1 MCAANSWR
9 RVHFHHLSLTVE
21 PVDLPISR
29 GTRMMKRIS
38 AAGRAEDGFT
48 VIELLVVVL
57 IIGILAAIALP
68 AFLNQKNKAIDASAK
83 ELAHSAQIAA
93 ESYATDH
100 SGSYVGLNAAG
111 LAQYDA
117 TIQTSSTNGP
127 YVKSVTATATGYTVT
142 TATATGSEQFSIT
155 RSNGLTTRSC
165 TPSTGV
171 QGGCTN
177 GSW

>member
-1 MCAANSWR
+1 
-9 RVHFHHLSLTVE
+9 
-21 PVDLPISR
+21 
-29 GTRMMKRIS
+29 MMKRFS
-38 AAGRAEDGFT
+38 GAGRAEDGFT

-68 AFLNQKNKAIDASAK
+68 SFLNQKNKAIDASAK

-100 SGSYVGLNAAG
+100 SGSFVGLNAAG
-111 LAQYDA
+111 LTQYDA
-117 TIQTSSTNGP
+117 TIQTSSSNGP
-127 YVKSVTATATGYTVT
+127 YVKSVTNATATGYTVT

-155 RSNGLTTRSC
+155 RSNGATTRSC

>member
-1 MCAANSWR
+1 
-9 RVHFHHLSLTVE
+9 
-21 PVDLPISR
+21 
-29 GTRMMKRIS
+29 MMKRIS
-38 AAGRAEDGFT
+38 AKGRAEDGFT

-68 AFLNQKNKAIDASAK
+68 SFLNQKNKAIDASAK

-100 SGSYVGLNAAG
+100 SGSYVGLNATG

-117 TIQTSSTNGP
+117 TIQTSSSNGP
-127 YVKSVTATATGYTVT
+127 YVKSVTNATASGYTVT

-155 RSNGLTTRSC
+155 RSNGATTRSC

>member
-1 MCAANSWR
+1 
-9 RVHFHHLSLTVE
+9 
-21 PVDLPISR
+21 
-29 GTRMMKRIS
+29 MMKRIS

-117 TIQTSSTNGP
+117 TIQTSSSNGP
-127 YVKSVTATATGYTVT
+127 YVKSVTNATATGYTVT

-155 RSNGLTTRSC
+155 RSNGVTTRSC

>member
-1 MCAANSWR
+1 M
-9 RVHFHHLSLTVE
+9 T
-21 PVDLPISR
+21 
-29 GTRMMKRIS
+29 KRIS
-38 AAGRAEDGFT
+38 AAGRAEEGFT

-57 IIGILAAIALP
+57 IIGILAAVALP

-93 ESYATDH
+93 ETYATDH
-100 SGSYVGLNAAG
+100 SGSYAG
-111 LAQYDA
+111 LTAANLSQYDS
-117 TIQTSSTNGP
+117 TIQTASGSGP
-127 YVKSVTATATGYTVT
+127 YVVGVTNATATGFTVT
-142 TATATGSEQFSIT
+142 TTTATGQEQFSIM

-171 QGGCTN
+171 HGGCTN